1 MMTSEELLQDVTE
14 NDPCGPNLQ
23 WDPAFTELR
32 SAAGKVTADKG
43 DVIEASKASP
53 EAKPAA
59 EIIAMADALLRRT
72 KDVRVLATR
81 AELSAQAN
89 GLAGFAQAM
98 EELAQVVEKWPDPNH
113 GIHPR
118 ADESDGDLGERA
130 APLGKL
136 VYGLPGLIATTKW
149 SEADNEETKRVAV
162 RQLKSVFE
170 HWKERLGPAFEP
182 ELPVVREIWQTL
194 SARLPKEQDT
204 DGDETEQGNER
215 SSTEEDRRWKSAK
228 RDVWDVIEE
237 AATRMEVQDRHS
249 PARLLLEVMA
259 GWREMNLIEIA
270 DAMKESGISLEQVLE
285 SAKKQRARK
294 DPV

>member
-32 SAAGKVTADKG
+32 SAAVKVTSDKG

-53 EAKPAA
+53 EAKPVV

-72 KDVRVLATR
+72 KDLRVLAMR
-81 AELSAQAN
+81 AELSAQAS
-89 GLAGFAQAM
+89 GLAGFAQSM
-98 EELAQVVEKWPDPNH
+98 EELSQVVEKWPDPHH
-113 GIHPR
+113 GIHPK

-149 SEADNEETKRVAV
+149 SEHDSEETKRAAV
-162 RQLKSVFE
+162 RQLKGVFE
-170 HWKERLGPAFEP
+170 HWKGRLGPALEP
-182 ELPVVREIWQTL
+182 ELPVVGEIWQTL
-194 SARLPKEQDT
+194 SARLPKEHDA
-204 DGDETEQGNER
+204 DAEDAEQSNER
-215 SSTEEDRRWKSAK
+215 SGTEEDRRSASAK
-228 RDVWDVIEE
+228 RDAWDLIEE

-249 PARLLLEVMA
+249 PARLLLEVMD
-259 GWREMNLIEIA
+259 GWRKMNLIEIA
-270 DAMKESGISLEQVLE
+270 DAMKASGISLEQLLE
-285 SAKKQRARK
+285 SAKKQRVGR